1 MPRARHPTLLLVPT
15 LSLYQKHPLSGRC
28 EALGSEG
35 PAGIERSTTDM
46 ERETDFGLRYTRPW
60 LEARERIVAA
70 INEEANG
77 VFKVDSH
84 DCWKNGLWARK

>member
-1 MPRARHPTLLLVPT
+1 
-15 LSLYQKHPLSGRC
+15 
-28 EALGSEG
+28 
-35 PAGIERSTTDM
+35 M